1 VLLHEHSPVGSFLP
15 HRHRNE
21 DREGEREATF
31 LVKETD
37 LAAAVGF
44 LLDLT
49 IREHKSPCH
58 ELHLPPVWL
67 FWEGAG
73 LRSSK
78 RNKTF
83 L

>member
-1 VLLHEHSPVGSFLP
+1 V
-15 HRHRNE
+15 
-21 DREGEREATF
+21 TF